1 MGCCSNKDILV
12 KKNLY
17 PNYSPTPSAMLPYSY
32 HYDLRKKFT
41 FIRILNRGSFGIVK
55 LFKDKTFEN
64 VLYAVKSIPKENLN
78 SKKFSVI
85 KKEIENLSN
94 LDHPNI
100 VVYYATIEDNNYFH
114 IMMEYLSGP
123 DIMGIFL
130 HKRSEISH
138 KSGKYILYQVLC
150 ALSYIHSQNIVH
162 RDIKP
167 ENIICAV
174 DNGKYDIKLIDFG
187 LTDNVN
193 DDCHERAGSPLYM
206 APEAI
211 NMKISPKSDVWS
223 LGVMYYCYCY
233 GVLPFDDPDENVLFN
248 NILNKDINYSLP
260 LLDNITDDDIDIVKK
275 MLEKDEKKRISAFE
289 ALNHPVFVNI
299 SKELEYEPTEK
310 YLNDFFSK
318 KTLNLIKSYVKCNI
332 LKKTFLYLYTLLKP
346 FETCSY
352 YRKMFMA
359 LDNYFDSYKGYLK
372 VKNILD
378 EFIKRKLVEE
388 EDYKIFTFIDCYNPN
403 KGKEVLK
410 ENNIKSPKK
419 KVRHSLIMETLE
431 IDNWGIIEYTVFV
444 SFFFINELSLQ
455 NKKSIEEK
463 LMYGFQLFC
472 NEDSFIEEGNNLS
485 ENSNNSINTFELDK
499 IEKLK
504 YFITKD
510 SFKKYL
516 YKHFFPY
523 IDSEEDIDNFFEE
536 YKNPINYREFQ
547 KLIISNEI

>member
-1 MGCCSNKDILV
+1 MGCCSNNVLV

-17 PNYSPTPSAMLPYSY
+17 PNYSPTPSAMLPYTY
-32 HYDLRKKFT
+32 HYDLRKKFS
-41 FIRILNRGSFGIVK
+41 FIRILNHGSFGIVK

-64 VLYAVKSIPKENLN
+64 VLYAVKSIPKENLTA
-78 SKKFSVI
+78 KKFSVI
-85 KKEIENLSN
+85 KKEIENLSK

-100 VVYYATIEDNNYFH
+100 VVYYSTIEDNNYFH
-114 IMMEYLSGP
+114 IIMEYLSGP

-130 HKRSEISH
+130 HKRSEISP

-174 DNGKYDIKLIDFG
+174 NNGKYDIKLIDFG

-193 DDCHERAGSPLYM
+193 DNCNERAGSPLYM

-211 NMKISPKSDVWS
+211 EMKISPKNDIWS

-233 GVLPFDDPDENVLFN
+233 GVLPFDDKDEKVLFN
-248 NILNKDINYSLP
+248 KILNNDVDYSLP
-260 LLDNITDDDIDIVKK
+260 VLDNISNDDIDIVKK
-275 MLEKDEKKRISAFE
+275 MLEKDYKKRVSAYE

-299 SKELEYEPTEK
+299 AKELEYESTDK

-318 KTLNLIKSYVKCNI
+318 NTLILIKKYVKSNI

-346 FETCSY
+346 FESCSY

-359 LDNYFDSYKGYLK
+359 LDNYFNAYKGYLK

-378 EFIKRKLVEE
+378 EFIKRNMIEE
-388 EDYKIFTFIDCYNPN
+388 EDYKIFTFIDCYNMN

-410 ENNIKSPKK
+410 ENDIKNPKK
-419 KVRHSLIMETLE
+419 KVRHSLILETLE

-444 SFFFINELSLQ
+444 SFFFINDLCLE

-472 NEDSFIEEGNNLS
+472 NIDNFIEEGNNIE
-485 ENSNNSINTFELDK
+485 ENSNNSINTNDIDK
-499 IEKLK
+499 IDKLK
-504 YFITKD
+504 YHITKD
-510 SFKKYL
+510 SFEKFL

-523 IDSEEDIDNFFEE
+523 IDSEDDIESFFEE
-536 YKNPINYREFQ
+536 NNKPITYREFQ
-547 KLIISNEI
+547 KLIINNNET